1 MFRIRLPRP
10 AALVAAGGIG
20 ACIATVAVPPAYA
33 ATPAAPAGTCTVRT
47 ADKNSE
53 APLSCLGVTA
63 SLDRLPAVGE
73 RTTLTVA
80 VTAQTDVKRAGLALQ
95 LPPALRIVDRNPA
108 LAAPT
113 TDPFGQRTSRTLAL
127 TPGTRTV
134 KLKVEA
140 VAAGPAQIQADI
152 SDIDR
157 PDPRRAGHASVE
169 LTIGKA
175 KGSTA
180 KGMSV
185 TKADATPAS
194 PVDGPA
200 AGGPTAHDR
209 PARPGAAAPAAPS
222 TPPRAAA
229 PGRPYAPVCVTGTL
243 RNRFQSSEGGS
254 WNRKADRDLPVS
266 NANVTLWGR
275 ATAGSGTQ
283 RLAAGLTGNG
293 DGTFKLCYTPST
305 SVTAQ
310 VWAEFETQAGSMW
323 SVVDGY
329 NRRYSTTSNTLG
341 NISGNRSLGT
351 VYANS
356 GQSRAWHAF
365 DTLNKLWWDR
375 GSTSTCWTSNQQDGR
390 CTPITVQWYPGSQ
403 DGTYWT
409 NRDDKVH
416 LADSDPDSGH
426 TTVHE
431 AGHSLMGKL
440 YNGWWPNV
448 TNCSPHYVNRTS
460 STTCGWTEG
469 YANAVAFRAF
479 KDTVMTWGNGSSM
492 DLGNDRGTRGMDW
505 GDAVEARV
513 ATSLV
518 DLWNQVDGG
527 WTKSNTM
534 MSRERQSTFR
544 EYFLTDRPAYGLDS
558 GSKARSILYGHTI
571 QY

>member
-1 MFRIRLPRP
+1 MFRIRIPRP
-10 AALVAAGGIG
+10 AALVAAGGTV
-20 ACIATVAVPPAYA
+20 ACIATVAVPSAYA
-33 ATPAAPAGTCTVRT
+33 VAPTPAENCTVRP

-63 SLDRLPAVGE
+63 SLERLPAVGE

-80 VTAQTDVKRAGLALQ
+80 VTAQTGVRRAGLSLQ
-95 LPPALRIVDRNPA
+95 LPPALRLVGQNPD
-108 LAAPT
+108 LATPT
-113 TDPFGQRTSRTLAL
+113 TDLFGQHTSRTLTL
-127 TPGTRTV
+127 TPGTRTLKLEV
-134 KLKVEA
+134 KA
-140 VAAGPAQIQADI
+140 VATGPAQIQADI

-185 TKADATPAS
+185 TEADATPA
-194 PVDGPA
+194 D
-200 AGGPTAHDR
+200 GPTAHDR

-222 TPPRAAA
+222 TPPQAAA
-229 PGRPYAPVCVTGTL
+229 PGKPYAPVCVSGTL

-275 ATAGSGTQ
+275 TIAGGGAQKLAT
-283 RLAAGLTGNG
+283 GLTGNG

-305 SVTAQ
+305 SVTSQ
-310 VWAEFETQAGSMW
+310 VWAEFQTQAGGMW

-329 NRRYSTTSNTLG
+329 NRRYSTTSNALS
-341 NISGNRSLGT
+341 NVSGDKSLGT

-375 GSTSTCWTSNQQDGR
+375 GSTTTCWTSNQRDGR
-390 CTPITVQWYPGSQ
+390 CSPITVQWYPGSQ

-460 STTCGWTEG
+460 SATCGWTEG
-469 YANAVAFRAF
+469 YADAVAFHTF
-479 KDTVMTWGNGSSM
+479 KDTTMTWGNGSSM
-492 DLGNDRGTRGMDW
+492 NLANDRTTRGMDR
-505 GDAVEARV
+505 GDTTEARV
-513 ATSLV
+513 ATALV
-518 DLWNQVDGG
+518 DLWSQVDGG

-558 GSKARSILYGHTI
+558 GAKARNILYHHTI

>member
-1 MFRIRLPRP
+1 MFRIRIPRP
-10 AALVAAGGIG
+10 AALIAAGGIG
-20 ACIATVAVPPAYA
+20 ACIATVAVPSAYA
-33 ATPAAPAGTCTVRT
+33 VTPAPADSCTVRP

-53 APLSCLGVTA
+53 APPSCLGVTA
-63 SLDRLPAVGE
+63 SLEHLPAIGE

-127 TPGTRTV
+127 TPGTRTIR
-134 KLKVEA
+134 LKVEA

-185 TKADATPAS
+185 TKADATPA
-194 PVDGPA
+194 A
-200 AGGPTAHDR
+200 GPTAHDR

-222 TPPRAAA
+222 TPPQAAA
-229 PGRPYAPVCVTGTL
+229 PGKPYAPVCVSGTL

-275 ATAGSGTQ
+275 ATAGGSTQ
-283 RLAAGLTGNG
+283 KLATGLTGNG
-293 DGTFKLCYTPST
+293 DGTFKLCYTPSA
-305 SVTAQ
+305 SVTSR
-310 VWAEFETQAGSMW
+310 VWAEFQTQAGSMW

-329 NRRYSTTSNTLG
+329 NRRYSTTSNALS
-341 NISGNRSLGT
+341 NVSGNVSGNKSLGT

-375 GSTSTCWTSNQQDGR
+375 GSTSTCWTSNQRDGR
-390 CTPITVQWYPGSQ
+390 CTPITIQWYPGSQ

-440 YNGWWPNV
+440 YNGWWPYV

-469 YANAVAFRAF
+469 FADAVAFRAF

-492 DLGNDRGTRGMDW
+492 NLANDRTTRGIDW
-505 GDAVEARV
+505 GDACEARV
-513 ATSLV
+513 ATALV
-518 DLWNQVDGG
+518 DLWSQVDGG

-558 GSKARSILYGHTI
+558 GAKARNILYHHTI

>member
-1 MFRIRLPRP
+1 MFRIRIPRP

-20 ACIATVAVPPAYA
+20 ACIATIALPSAYA
-33 ATPAAPAGTCTVRT
+33 VTPAPADSCTVRP
-47 ADKNSE
+47 ADVKSE
-53 APLSCLGVTA
+53 APSSCLGVTA
-63 SLDRLPAVGE
+63 SLERLPAIGE

-80 VTAQTDVKRAGLALQ
+80 VTAQTDVKRAGLSLQ

-108 LAAPT
+108 LTTPT
-113 TDPFGQRTSRTLAL
+113 TDLFGQRTSRTLTL
-127 TPGTRTV
+127 TPGTRTLKLEV
-134 KLKVEA
+134 KA

-157 PDPRRAGHASVE
+157 PDPRRAGHTSVE

-185 TKADATPAS
+185 TKADATPA
-194 PVDGPA
+194 
-200 AGGPTAHDR
+200 GGPTAHDR

-222 TPPRAAA
+222 IPPQAAA
-229 PGRPYAPVCVTGTL
+229 PGKPYAPVCVSGTL
-243 RNRFQSSEGGS
+243 RNRFQSSEDGS

-275 ATAGSGTQ
+275 ATAGGSTQ
-283 RLAAGLTGNG
+283 KLATGLTGNG

-305 SVTAQ
+305 SITSR
-310 VWAEFETQAGSMW
+310 VWTEFQTRAGSMW

-329 NRRYSTTSNTLG
+329 NRHYSTTSNALS
-341 NISGNRSLGT
+341 NVSGNKSLGT

-375 GSTSTCWTSNQQDGR
+375 GSTSTCWTSNERDGR
-390 CTPITVQWYPGSQ
+390 CSPITVQWYPGSR

-440 YNGWWPNV
+440 YKGWWPYV

-469 YANAVAFRAF
+469 FADAVAFHTF

-492 DLGNDRGTRGMDW
+492 SLANDRTTRGIDW
-505 GDAVEARV
+505 GDACEARV
-513 ATSLV
+513 ATALV
-518 DLWNQVDGG
+518 DLWSQVDGG
-527 WTKSNTM
+527 WTRSNTM

-558 GSKARSILYGHTI
+558 GAKARNVLYNHTI

>member
-1 MFRIRLPRP
+1 MFRIRIPRP

-20 ACIATVAVPPAYA
+20 AFVATLAVPSAYA
-33 ATPAAPAGTCTVRT
+33 AAPTPAGTCTIRP
-47 ADKNSE
+47 AGQNSE

-73 RTTLTVA
+73 RATLTVD
-80 VTAQTDVKRAGLALQ
+80 VTARTDVKRAGLALQ
-95 LPPALRIVDRNPA
+95 LPPALRVVDERHA
-108 LAAPT
+108 TAA
-113 TDPFGQRTSRTLAL
+113 DPFGQRTSRTLAL

-134 KLKVEA
+134 KVEVKA

-169 LTIGKA
+169 LTIGRA

-180 KGMSV
+180 KGVSV
-185 TKADATPAS
+185 TKADAAQ
-194 PVDGPA
+194 VN
-200 AGGPTAHDR
+200 GPTAHDR
-209 PARPGAAAPAAPS
+209 PARPGSAAPAAPS
-222 TPPRAAA
+222 TPPQAAA
-229 PGRPYAPVCVTGTL
+229 PAGRYAPVCVSGTL

-254 WNRKADRDLPVS
+254 WNRKASRDLPVS
-266 NANVTLWGR
+266 NATITLWGK
-275 ATAGSGTQ
+275 ATANGGTQ
-283 RLAAGLTGNG
+283 KLATGLTGNG
-293 DGTFKLCYTPST
+293 DGRFNLCYTPTT
-305 SVTAQ
+305 SVTSR
-310 VWAEFETQAGSMW
+310 VWAEFQTQAGTMW

-329 NRRYSTTSNTLG
+329 NRRYSTTSNALS
-341 NISGNRSLGT
+341 NVSGNKSLGD

-375 GSTSTCWTSNQQDGR
+375 GSTSTCWTSNQKNGR
-390 CTPITVQWYPGSQ
+390 CTPITVQWYPGSR

-416 LADSDPDSGH
+416 LADNDPDSGH

-440 YNGWWPNV
+440 YNGWWPYV

-460 STTCGWTEG
+460 STSCGWTEG
-469 YANAVAFRAF
+469 YADAVAFHTF

-492 DLGNDRGTRGMDW
+492 NLGNDRNTRGIDR
-505 GDAVEARV
+505 GDACEARV
-513 ATSLV
+513 ATALV
-518 DLWNQVDGG
+518 DLWAQVDGG

-534 MSRERQSTFR
+534 MSRERQSSFR

-558 GSKARSILYGHTI
+558 GAKARKILYNHTI

>member
-10 AALVAAGGIG
+10 AALLAAGGIG
-20 ACIATVAVPPAYA
+20 AFIATTAVPSAYA
-33 ATPAAPAGTCTVRT
+33 ATPARAGNCTIRPAG
-47 ADKNSE
+47 DSSE

-73 RTTLTVA
+73 RTTLTVD
-80 VTAQTDVKRAGLALQ
+80 VTAQTDVKRAGLSLQ
-95 LPPALRIVDRNPA
+95 LPPALRIVDEGPA

-113 TDPFGQRTSRTLAL
+113 ADAFGQRTGRTLAL

-134 KLKVEA
+134 KLAVKA

-175 KGSTA
+175 KGTTA
-180 KGMSV
+180 KGISV
-185 TKADATPAS
+185 TKADATRI
-194 PVDGPA
+194 D
-200 AGGPTAHDR
+200 GPTAHDR
-209 PARPGAAAPAAPS
+209 PARPGAAAPAAP
-222 TPPRAAA
+222 TMPPQAAA
-229 PGRPYAPVCVTGTL
+229 PGRRYAPVCVSGTL

-254 WNRKADRDLPVS
+254 WNRKASRDLPVS

-275 ATAGSGTQ
+275 ASAGGGTQ
-283 RLAAGLTGNG
+283 KLATGLTGNG
-293 DGTFKLCYTPST
+293 DGTFNLCYTPTT
-305 SVTAQ
+305 SVTSR
-310 VWAEFETQAGSMW
+310 VWAEFQTQAGTMW

-329 NRRYSTTSNTLG
+329 NRRYSTTSNALS
-341 NISGNRSLGT
+341 NVSGNKSLGA

-375 GSTSTCWTSNQQDGR
+375 GSTTNCWTGNQKNGR
-390 CTPITVQWYPGSQ
+390 CTPITIQWYPGSR

-416 LADSDPDSGH
+416 LADNDPDSGH

-440 YNGWWPNV
+440 YNGWWPYV
-448 TNCSPHYVNRTS
+448 TNCSPHYVNRVS

-469 YANAVAFRAF
+469 FANAVAFRAF
-479 KDTVMTWGNGSSM
+479 KDTIMTWGNGSSM
-492 DLGNDRGTRGMDW
+492 NLANDRNTRGIDR
-505 GDAVEARV
+505 GDACEARV
-513 ATSLV
+513 ATALV
-518 DLWNQVDGG
+518 DLWAQVDGG

-544 EYFLTDRPAYGLDS
+544 EYFLTDRPNHGLDS
-558 GSKARSILYGHTI
+558 GAKARRILYDHTI

>member
-1 MFRIRLPRP
+1 MFRIRIPRP

-20 ACIATVAVPPAYA
+20 ACIATIALPSAYA
-33 ATPAAPAGTCTVRT
+33 VTPAPADSCTVRP
-47 ADKNSE
+47 ADVKSE
-53 APLSCLGVTA
+53 APSSCLGVTA
-63 SLDRLPAVGE
+63 SLERLPAIGE

-80 VTAQTDVKRAGLALQ
+80 VTAQTDVKRAGLSLQ
-95 LPPALRIVDRNPA
+95 LPPALRIVGRNPA
-108 LAAPT
+108 LTTPT
-113 TDPFGQRTSRTLAL
+113 TDLFGQRTSRTLTL
-127 TPGTRTV
+127 TPGTRTLQLEV
-134 KLKVEA
+134 KA

-180 KGMSV
+180 TGMSV
-185 TKADATPAS
+185 TKADATPA
-194 PVDGPA
+194 
-200 AGGPTAHDR
+200 GGPTAHER

-222 TPPRAAA
+222 TPPQAAA
-229 PGRPYAPVCVTGTL
+229 PGKPYAPVCVSGTL

-275 ATAGSGTQ
+275 ATAGGSTQ
-283 RLAAGLTGNG
+283 KLATGLTGNG
-293 DGTFKLCYTPST
+293 DGTFKLCYMPST
-305 SVTAQ
+305 SVTSQ
-310 VWAEFETQAGSMW
+310 VWAEFQTQAGSMW

-329 NRRYSTTSNTLG
+329 NRRYSTTSNALS
-341 NISGNRSLGT
+341 NVSGNKSLGT

-375 GSTSTCWTSNQQDGR
+375 GSTSTCWTSNERDGR
-390 CTPITVQWYPGSQ
+390 CSPITVQWYPGSQ

-416 LADSDPDSGH
+416 LADNDPDSGH

-440 YNGWWPNV
+440 YNGWWPYV

-469 YANAVAFRAF
+469 FADAVAFHTF

-492 DLGNDRGTRGMDW
+492 SLANDRTTRGIDW
-505 GDAVEARV
+505 GDACEARV
-513 ATSLV
+513 ATALV
-518 DLWNQVDGG
+518 DLWSQVDGG

-558 GSKARSILYGHTI
+558 GAKARNILYNHTI